1 MAHTPADITGLLDQL
16 GSSDLAALAAAG
28 FRIEELR
35 TLAATPY
42 GASQVEAVLLCHTS
56 AVGREPTDAER
67 SAAQTAFRRIGH
79 GPRPDGARDMQ
90 AERAAAAK
98 VKTRPA
104 VSAGGGKTRPERSPV
119 GAWGTA
125 FAVLVVAVAVTLV
138 VAMYAGRSAALG
150 VGFVG
155 LLAIGG
161 TAIRFP
167 ASTRSGVNIA
177 AGLTV
182 AGLVALVVAAVG
194 GPSLGLRY
202 SGTQAS
208 ATSVNATAHT
218 SSHGGGRTL
227 ECAVQAP
234 DGKTVD
240 LKSCPDS
247 VTNVGTATVSAFTYV
262 YDPNGHQDPALG
274 AKSDQGT
281 GSQYAL
287 IAAIVVAA
295 ALAGLGIARS
305 RPQN

>member
-1 MAHTPADITGLLDQL
+1 MAHTPADITGLLDGL
-16 GSSDLAALAAAG
+16 GSADLAALAAAG

-42 GASQVEAVLLCHTS
+42 GASQVEAVLACHTS
-56 AVGREPTDAER
+56 AVGREPTDVER
-67 SAAQTAFRRIGH
+67 ATAQTAFRRIGH
-79 GPRPDGARDMQ
+79 GPRPEGARDMQ
-90 AERAAAAK
+90 AERAAA
-98 VKTRPA
+98 KTKPRPA
-104 VSAGGGKTRPERSPV
+104 GGPGGGKTRPERSPV

-138 VAMYAGRSAALG
+138 VAMYVGRPAALG
-150 VGFVG
+150 VGFLG

-167 ASTRSGVNIA
+167 NSTRSGVNIA

-194 GPSLGLRY
+194 GPALGLRY
-202 SGTQAS
+202 NGKQAS
-208 ATSVNATAHT
+208 ATTVTASAHT

-247 VTNVGTATVSAFTYV
+247 VTNVGSSTVAAFSYV
-262 YDPNGHQDPALG
+262 YDPNGHSDPALG

-305 RPQN
+305 RPQS